1 MNKNDLVNQGFV
13 LELVIESLNSLRE
26 MGKINFDLDKNAIK
40 LQCIKFMNTKYN
52 LNLNI
57 EDSYTSEEI
66 DKIKYTI
73 NGESMINK
81 LKDNKILTYYK
92 DLLNDIDHIRID
104 FLKVLYYMLNNID
117 ALKEIKD
124 INTKLERPCI
134 LDKKKICI
142 NEMYD
147 YNHDTKKLNPL
158 ILTVDS
164 TETVYN
170 KMRNNII
177 KIYTHILTKKITR
190 KIYIDV
196 LITLLNFT
204 WLHTY
209 KLFKESDYSAAISL
223 EPLKESQK
231 KINKH
236 LEKLLNIENVFLLP
250 ITSILSFR
258 TFIKIGDVPIYF
270 LPVQHKDTVAH
281 GVRMLPLSF
290 LYHDIQHAYELY
302 KYKGSKLTLLDLS
315 ISNLN
320 IQMLLKE
327 NEEFKKK
334 TQCIIIYLLF
344 FWGHELGNSFINLE
358 NILLSLQE
366 RRKYLYNEYKYKIL
380 ETKIIKSY
388 LKEIS
393 YQGNNFNK
401 RFEF

>member
-1 MNKNDLVNQGFV
+1 MISNLSQLNDFENICIKFEHIQNDLVNQGFI

-26 MGKINFDLDKNAIK
+26 MGKINLDLDKNVIK
-40 LQCIKFMNTKYN
+40 LQCIKYMNTKYN

-124 INTKLERPCI
+124 INTNLERPCI
-134 LDKKKICI
+134 LDKKICI

-177 KIYTHILTKKITR
+177 KFILI
-190 KIYIDV
+190 
-196 LITLLNFT
+196 F
-204 WLHTY
+204 
-209 KLFKESDYSAAISL
+209 
-223 EPLKESQK
+223 
-231 KINKH
+231 
-236 LEKLLNIENVFLLP
+236 
-250 ITSILSFR
+250 
-258 TFIKIGDVPIYF
+258 
-270 LPVQHKDTVAH
+270 
-281 GVRMLPLSF
+281 
-290 LYHDIQHAYELY
+290 
-302 KYKGSKLTLLDLS
+302 
-315 ISNLN
+315 
-320 IQMLLKE
+320 
-327 NEEFKKK
+327 
-334 TQCIIIYLLF
+334 
-344 FWGHELGNSFINLE
+344 
-358 NILLSLQE
+358 
-366 RRKYLYNEYKYKIL
+366 
-380 ETKIIKSY
+380 
-388 LKEIS
+388 
-393 YQGNNFNK
+393 
-401 RFEF
+401 